1 MCPLWLVTSHLWQ
14 WIGLDLQAYMYM
26 YVCTCTTYICIII
39 HRYAY
44 PFFGSPYPVVVQPP
58 VPLLPGTEQNFAASC
73 CAFTFATDKSQ
84 LERQL
89 HVQPLSV
96 EVWATRKAG
105 SDNLVGIAKVHVHV
119 CEHAH
124 SSYVCIRS
132 MSVISHELKW
142 DQYSGTSEQ
151 WTWWGPAFCP
161 LFGGCPFFRGSAIK
175 CSNNNYFMQTTW
187 VILIK
192 GRLIM
197 WVMKWCV
204 DQG

>member
-1 MCPLWLVTSHLWQ
+1 MCDVSFMACYFSFVAMDMSRCTDVHVL
-14 WIGLDLQAYMYM
+14 
-26 YVCTCTTYICIII
+26 TCTTYICIII

-119 CEHAH
+119 CEHAC

-132 MSVISHELKW
+132 ISVISHELK
-142 DQYSGTSEQ
+142 
-151 WTWWGPAFCP
+151 
-161 LFGGCPFFRGSAIK
+161 
-175 CSNNNYFMQTTW
+175 
-187 VILIK
+187 
-192 GRLIM
+192 
-197 WVMKWCV
+197 
-204 DQG
+204 